1 MVRKRSLRWDDHA
14 SRGVLPNV
22 VCLMTVIMK
31 PHRGGHDPES
41 GQSAKGKK
49 IINNNNTSVITGA
62 IGTTSKSFRQYL
74 SNILRKHEI
83 KELHTY
89 FGKY

>member
-1 MVRKRSLRWDDHA
+1 
-14 SRGVLPNV
+14 
-22 VCLMTVIMK
+22 MTVIVK

-49 IINNNNTSVITGA
+49 IINNNNNNNNTPVIIGA
-62 IGTTSKSFRQYL
+62 IGTITKSFRQNL
-74 SNILRKHEI
+74 SNKLEKHEI

-89 FGKY
+89 FGK